1 MVQMADPVT
10 LSLPRQ
16 VLTDLA
22 TLTDEMTDRMHA
34 LLERN
39 TDGQLDEVE
48 LRELEFLTS
57 VAQFGRI
64 IALALRDPARQ

>member
-57 VAQFGRI
+57 VAQFGQI
-64 IALALRDPARQ
+64 IALALKDQARQ